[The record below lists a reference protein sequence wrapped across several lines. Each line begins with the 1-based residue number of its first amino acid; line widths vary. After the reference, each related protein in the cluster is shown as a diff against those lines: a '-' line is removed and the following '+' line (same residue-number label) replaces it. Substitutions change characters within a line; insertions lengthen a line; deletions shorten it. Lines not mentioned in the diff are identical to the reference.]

1 MLYPFLQYL
10 LVLTGVTNA
19 QTNTQTTYG
28 PALSGPTF
36 SYEVETFSETATFAK
51 TQVKDT
57 RGTKTL
63 RISRD
68 LLIQVLAAREM
79 PKKRRVHDI

>member
-51 TQVKDT
+51 TQVKDM
-57 RGTKTL
+57 RGTKH

-79 PKKRRVHDI
+79 PKKLRVHDI